1 MTIHFGLDFDGPVFR
16 EKTDEAAPFFGP
28 KSLTRWLETALGLG
42 SRPENTDYL
51 RIELF
56 RQSLQ
61 QHLRQNPLAFFAKS
75 FEADRFATAQHL
87 LDWRDE
93 LLTSGWDFGPIDA
106 LQIEGM
112 TSSHPLNHPLQRLAD
127 IATVESFFHEKIN
140 DAQLNPQAFG
150 WADRLAQIINAA
162 PPSPPGGGEEQSRTP
177 PHGEKSGFDWTLG
190 VATPPLRGG
199 LGGLEVIFH
208 EPMDLLPAGW
218 QRLFLK
224 LKKNGTAVDFVENQS
239 PEKAVAVI
247 DFLQKKLKNPARPI
261 DPPAKLTGSSDGIFI
276 LKTERESSAASF
288 FAQFLQ
294 KNPTIQP
301 VFLVPELSRSLD
313 DACAREGLPGMGILS
328 ASLARPS
335 LQILKLAPAFLWE
348 PIDVAKMMEF
358 VTLPIKP
365 LDDGLSLLLARL
377 LAEKPGLNND
387 KWMAATAG
395 FFENSE
401 NPELKKQFD
410 FWFNRRRY
418 RSTDDV
424 PKREVVA
431 IYEYLNNWASTIYE
445 ETSGKYPSLL
455 VLADQ
460 SRRIRELLDALP
472 DQRLGFLEIERIVRT
487 IYQPAPLNVGSAE
500 VGHFP
505 FVHQPGAI
513 AGATD
518 DLVWWNFS
526 HNEPAHFPQRWTAEE
541 RSFFEKKGIKLATA
555 EQQNRLNRLR
565 QVQPILRTKRR
576 LFFVFPQK
584 IAGDDVQPNGLMGD
598 LEAIFGKDFH
608 QFQYDLDSPEDR
620 ARLAQNFAL
629 PGQVF
634 LEKSWKNRPGAFVEI
649 ARPEALREPEYETPT
664 SLESLFYYPYQW
676 FLKGKTRL
684 RPASIL
690 SISGE
695 NTLLGN
701 LAHRFFEDLLRE
713 EFHEFDQKTVE
724 NWVNLAAKQ
733 LFEREGATMLLYG
746 REPERAA
753 FLSKIRRSAWSLIS
767 LIKENH
773 WRVEAT
779 EKQLDGLFCGLSVRG
794 KADLILARGEERAV
808 VDLKWSGF
816 NRRREM
822 IKNRE
827 DLQLVFYSKLTEPVE
842 IWAHTAYFIL
852 EDAKMVARNTAAF
865 SRATAVEE
873 GGDHAAAAQEIFEKM
888 EKTFAWRMAQIRA
901 GQLEVRTKEAAAAL
915 EAHYEGQPLFELLEM
930 RGDSA
935 RYDDFRVLIG

>member
-16 EKTDEAAPFFGP
+16 EKTDENAPFFGP
-28 KSLTRWLETALGLG
+28 KSLIRWLETALGLG

-61 QHLRQNPLAFFAKS
+61 QVLRENPTAFFAKS

-93 LLTSGWDFGPIDA
+93 LLVAGWDFKLDFDEKNG
-106 LQIEGM
+106 L
-112 TSSHPLNHPLQRLAD
+112 SRLAD
-127 IATVESFFHEKIN
+127 LAAVESFFREKIN
-140 DAQLNPQAFG
+140 DSDLIAQAFG
-150 WADRLAQIINAA
+150 WADRLDQIIQTIDNQPIAL
-162 PPSPPGGGEEQSRTP
+162 
-177 PHGEKSGFDWTLG
+177 KKIIL
-190 VATPPLRGG
+190 
-199 LGGLEVIFH
+199 H
-208 EPMDLLPAGW
+208 EPFDLLPAGW
-218 QRLFLK
+218 RRLFFV
-224 LKKNGTAVDFVENQS
+224 LKKNGIAVDFEKTAT
-239 PEKAVAVI
+239 PERAVAVI
-247 DFLQKKLKNPARPI
+247 DFLQKKLQNPASKI
-261 DPPAKLTGSSDGIFI
+261 EKSTGDSGGIFI
-276 LKTERESSAASF
+276 LKSERESDAAPF

-294 KNPTIQP
+294 KNPSIQP

-313 DACAREGLPGMGILS
+313 DALGRENFPAMGILS

-348 PIDVAKMMEF
+348 PIDVAKLMEF

-365 LDDGLSLLLARL
+365 LDDGLALVLARL

-387 KWMAATAG
+387 KWLAATAG
-395 FFENSE
+395 FFENNESIE
-401 NPELKKQFD
+401 VKKQFD

-418 RSTDDV
+418 RSTEDV
-424 PKREVVA
+424 PKREVIA
-431 IYEYLNNWASTIYE
+431 IYEYLNNWASTSYE
-445 ETSGKYPSLL
+445 LTNGKYPSLL
-455 VLADQ
+455 TLADQ
-460 SRRIRELLDALP
+460 ARRIRELLDALP
-472 DQRLGFLEIERIVRT
+472 EPRLGFLEIERIVRT
-487 IYQPAPLNVGSAE
+487 IYQPAPLQVGGAE
-500 VGHFP
+500 MGHFP
-505 FVHQPGAI
+505 FVHQPGGL
-513 AGATD
+513 AGAID

-526 HNEPAHFPQRWTAEE
+526 SAEPTRFPHRWSAEE
-541 RSFFEKKGIKLATA
+541 REFFNKKGIQLDTA
-555 EQQNRLNRLR
+555 ERQNRLNRLR
-565 QVQPILRTKRR
+565 QIQPILKAKRR
-576 LFFVFPQK
+576 IFFVFPKK
-584 IAGDDVQPNGLMGD
+584 IAGEDTQPNLLMGD

-608 QFQYDLDSPEDR
+608 QFQYDLNSTEDR
-620 ARLAQNFAL
+620 LRLGKIFKI
-629 PGQVF
+629 PEPVF
-634 LEKSWKNRPGAFVEI
+634 LEKTYRKRPGPFLEI
-649 ARPEALREPEYETPT
+649 DRPEKLREPEYETPT

-676 FLKGKTRL
+676 FLRGKTRL

-724 NWVNLAAKQ
+724 NWVNQAAKH

-753 FLSKIRRSAWSLIS
+753 FLAKIRRSAWSLIS

-779 EKQLDGLFCGLSVRG
+779 EKTLDGLFCGLPIRG

-816 NRRREM
+816 NRRKEM
-822 IKNRE
+822 IKSHE

-852 EDAKMVARNTAAF
+852 EDAKMVARNTRAF
-865 SRATAVEE
+865 SRASAVEE
-873 GGDHAAAAQEIFEKM
+873 GLDHAEAAQEIFEKM
-888 EKTFAWRMAQIRA
+888 EKTFRWRMEQIRA
-901 GQLEVRTKEAAAAL
+901 GRLEIRTKEAVSAL
-915 EAHYEGQPLFELLEM
+915 EAFYEGQLFELLEM

-935 RYDDFRVLIG
+935 RWDDFRVLIG